1 MWLHIPCYRSAPEE
15 AALSLDS
22 KSPVLAA
29 LCPSVTWNGNST
41 RPASLRLAWGK
52 APFLT
57 RLSGLTC
64 TQSALQ
70 DSALSWARR
79 FAGEGSECSA
89 GESPASRGPSPA
101 SRLATTMAETYGPR
115 LLQSLASTNRHL
127 CLSRTYPASCA
138 RLWGCEESDET
149 WSEWVTAW
157 RRASSLRK
165 KSALR
170 IAGKDSL
177 SWATPDTA
185 PDAANA
191 GANVKCRPASLGKQ
205 ARLWQT
211 PQQPKGGG
219 TGRSGVRKDEP
230 LLDGQARTWPTPREG
245 DPEGSGAIGSLSHR
259 HMLKKR
265 YLCAASL
272 TFSHPAQQ
280 NSASG
285 GKSSQPPR
293 RLNPLF
299 VAWLMGFP
307 KQWFIAPM
315 PCELSEMRSYRF
327 RQRGRLSTLLR
338 CCYSETQHDA

>member
-29 LCPSVTWNGNST
+29 LCPSVTWSGNST
-41 RPASLRLAWGK
+41 RPAFLKLACK
-52 APFLT
+52 RAPFLP

-79 FAGEGSECSA
+79 FADEGSECSA
-89 GESPASRGPSPA
+89 EESPASRGLPPA
-101 SRLATTMAETYGPR
+101 SRLATTMAEIYGPR

-127 CLSRTYPASCA
+127 YLSRTYPASCA

-149 WSEWVTAW
+149 WSDWVTAW

-191 GANVKCRPASLGKQ
+191 GANVKCRPASLGRQ
-205 ARLWQT
+205 ARLWPT
-211 PQQPKGGG
+211 PQGSDSLRANIDGEVLLRSCDRQLVRPKG
-219 TGRSGVRKDEP
+219 RPKILGVEAYR
-230 LLDGQARTWPTPREG
+230 
-245 DPEGSGAIGSLSHR
+245 
-259 HMLKKR
+259 
-265 YLCAASL
+265 
-272 TFSHPAQQ
+272 FSRPAQQ
-280 NSASG
+280 NSTNG

-307 KQWFIAPM
+307 KQWFIATM
-315 PCELSEMRSYRF
+315 PYGPEEMRSYRS
-327 RQRGRLSTLLR
+327 RQHGRLSTLLR
-338 CCYSETQHDA
+338 RCYSETQHDA